1 LLGIIWLVVLSW
13 PDSIQQAKDPSWLD
27 SIFASKPVLF
37 AARLLLFAVAV
48 VLVFGGVYTV
58 VSIISWM
65 QRGHW
70 LRRIGPFEVAE
81 QAISELTTAIDDW
94 KGLAKAAQLEIDD
107 LKEELA
113 QTQALADHFYERWQE
128 SEAGPTTEQES

>member
-1 LLGIIWLVVLSW
+1 VADGPELACQHSRTQG
-13 PDSIQQAKDPSWLD
+13 PGWLD

-37 AARLLLFAVAV
+37 AACLLLFAVAV

-65 QRGHW
+65 RRGHW

-81 QAISELTTAIDDW
+81 QAISELTSAIDDW
-94 KGLAKAAQLEIDD
+94 KELAEAAQLEIED

-113 QTQALADHFYERWQE
+113 QTEALADHFYDRWQE
-128 SEAGPTTEQES
+128 AEAGATTEQES